1 MHGPRFLHSPVGNT
15 YMNEIGEGNI
25 DTYMQ
30 HKRGWGPNLRE
41 NCWVRF
47 TRCSPVPCSR
57 DCSGKVQQGNRRF
70 SVREAFPHGDH
81 QQLALSFTSC
91 SDPHPHPSCSSPS
104 PLCGIIKHAGSAL
117 LRDAEKEVCV
127 VLLGQSESQV
137 SRLFRSGAVVSQ
149 SFIKTGILQTEKK
162 Y

>member
-30 HKRGWGPNLRE
+30 HKRG
-41 NCWVRF
+41 
-47 TRCSPVPCSR
+47 CSR